1 MRLRKFQAIWP
12 DLIKQLK
19 KKLRK
24 GKLMVIRCLLY
35 TLYIF
40 LSAKKAVNCFKLL
53 FQ

>member
-1 MRLRKFQAIWP
+1 MRLRKFKAIWP
-12 DLIKQLK
+12 DLIKQIM

-24 GKLMVIRCLLY
+24 DKLLVARFILY
-35 TLYIF
+35 TIYIF